1 MSGAVP
7 TDRVPHLWLKTTLIM
22 VGVAVGEV
30 GFLIARS
37 AGLRWLEIA
46 SVCVGVII
54 VAAAMWWVVR
64 DARHLRAA
72 GHRPDFEQLE
82 DRMRRHLKRGLVL
95 VALSVITTALLL
107 LFDRSH
113 NGPLWPIILGP
124 VLLIVGLGWLWLMVR
139 FLLPWERRRQQAGDG
154 GA

>member
-46 SVCVGVII
+46 AVCVGVII

-72 GHRPDFEQLE
+72 GHRPDFEQLG

-95 VALSVITTALLL
+95 VALSLITTVLLL
-107 LFDRSH
+107 AVGRPDDQ
-113 NGPLWPIILGP
+113 PLWPIILGP
-124 VLLIVGLGWLWLMVR
+124 VVLIIGLGWLWLMVR
-139 FLLPWERRRQQAGDG
+139 FLLPWERQRQQARDDG
-154 GA
+154 A